1 MPNTQATGV
10 AYADPQVTSV
20 MYTPV
25 TVASLPA
32 ASAAL
37 KGTKYVVSDAT
48 ATTYASTVAGG
59 GSYCVPVLCTGSVW
73 IIA

>member
-1 MPNTQATGV
+1 MANNQPIGV

-20 MYTPV
+20 SYTPV

-48 ATTYASTVAGG
+48 VTTYATTVAGG
-59 GSYCVPVLCTGSVW
+59 GAYCVPVLCNGTNWVIG
-73 IIA
+73 